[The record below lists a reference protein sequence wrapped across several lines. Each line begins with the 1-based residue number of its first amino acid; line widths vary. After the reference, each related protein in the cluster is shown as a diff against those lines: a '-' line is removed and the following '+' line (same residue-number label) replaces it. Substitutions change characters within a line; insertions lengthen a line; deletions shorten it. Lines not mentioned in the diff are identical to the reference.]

1 MRHIVLTIFYL
12 ALWTGGVFSQ
22 VAVIA
27 NKSVPVDEIEKSDL
41 LDCYTGDKS
50 FWSDGKRVTI
60 FDLKEKGNVR
70 DSFYKFLGISS
81 TRIKSIWMKRMLS
94 GDADPPEFLESE
106 DKMVQKVSSTKG
118 AIGFVNKAKANDEVK
133 IILLLPTERN

>member
-1 MRHIVLTIFYL
+1 MKQIVLTVFYL
-12 ALWTGGVFSQ
+12 ALWTGGTFSQ

-50 FWSDGKRVTI
+50 FWSDGKQVTI
-60 FDLKEKGNVR
+60 FDLKEKGDIR
-70 DSFYKFLGISS
+70 DTFYKYLGMSPA
-81 TRIKSIWMKRMLS
+81 RIKSIWMKRMLS

-106 DKMVQKVSSTKG
+106 DKMLQKVSSTKG
-118 AIGFVNKAKANDEVK
+118 AIGFVSKASVNDKVK
-133 IILLLPTERN
+133 VILLLPAVSN